1 MAAFAIKPFRMAANI
16 VALQAIHHFLSRQ
29 LHYEIVGDDEEAFR
43 QVFGHIDRTEQQH
56 QDPEDIWL
64 EIE

>member
-1 MAAFAIKPFRMAANI
+1 MAAFTVKPFRMAANI
-16 VALQAIHHFLSRQ
+16 VALQAIHHFSPASFITKSSAMTKKLS
-29 LHYEIVGDDEEAFR
+29 ASFW
-43 QVFGHIDRTEQQH
+43 HIDRTGQQH